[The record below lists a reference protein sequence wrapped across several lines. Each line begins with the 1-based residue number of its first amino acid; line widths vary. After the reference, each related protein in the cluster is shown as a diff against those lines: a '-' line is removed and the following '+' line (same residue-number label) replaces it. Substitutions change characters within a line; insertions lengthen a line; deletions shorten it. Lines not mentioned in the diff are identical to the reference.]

1 MYKESCARV
10 FKAIIELLSVA
21 GLFITI
27 SHSACFMEARVYR
40 LKNKAAAKAILEE
53 DRIKRFGYI
62 QRDGQSLG
70 VGDGDYIYLEADEET
85 FEIIENSGA
94 FERPENEGDVKK
106 KIQEEQEAAIG
117 GVSLLGM

>member
-1 MYKESCARV
+1 
-10 FKAIIELLSVA
+10 
-21 GLFITI
+21 
-27 SHSACFMEARVYR
+27 MEARVYR

-117 GVSLLGM
+117 GVGLLGM